1 MSRNTSVI
9 PFRQPDAV
17 DDARSGRARG
27 RRWSN
32 AGASCRLL
40 KLTPSSPCGIKERT
54 TKLYRRRGR
63 LSFGGKASFA
73 CPLILDL

>member
-1 MSRNTSVI
+1 V
-9 PFRQPDAV
+9 V
-17 DDARSGRARG
+17 ERG
-27 RRWSN
+27 RKR
-32 AGASCRLL
+32 RLL